1 MHVDGAEA
9 GPWSDRYF
17 SDHVLPDRAPGMQD
31 SQTLRRTQTGLG
43 LGGSVEGI
51 QGRLTEEKELQF
63 LREQLTTY
71 IEAIRPKNPKSKLF
85 QKKIDTNEPMESAS
99 DLLQYAEQLQVIHK
113 SIPTSPKD
121 RLLLKW
127 TDNPV
132 MFDGREPPSPPAPT
146 RESTLEKFK
155 TMDTLVE
162 RMMGTLSIK
171 IPSFKGI
178 GSRTRAAKADPLQ
191 EVSEVPKSS
200 SRSPLAER
208 IAPIS
213 PMAGTLFGDPLNIVM
228 NMAAQDRLRSL
239 HDLLD
244 KIMPLEKARKRTG
257 PDDQYYASLVLQ
269 LFVFRTVQFMY
280 EHELISS
287 DHLKSFFA
295 MKDTASLATIN
306 VYRSCTASRRSL
318 FRYSELRLLGFCYSN
333 DFADFVDEGVQHS
346 FLVRSRLTQETTAAN
361 ILFFLL
367 ESLTKSG
374 TAIEMIIP
382 KDDLERFQRAALL
395 LASCDP

>member
-1 MHVDGAEA
+1 MNVAHSFSVSWLSNFRQSESPFFGFWYSEDFARFVERFVDEV
-9 GPWSDRYF
+9 SNVYF

-132 MFDGREPPSPPAPT
+132 VFDGREPPSPPVPT

-171 IPSFKGI
+171 IHPSKESAPGPE
-178 GSRTRAAKADPLQ
+178 PLKQ
-191 EVSEVPKSS
+191 IRYRRFPRFPNLRQGAHWRKELPQFPHA
-200 SRSPLAER
+200 R
-208 IAPIS
+208 
-213 PMAGTLFGDPLNIVM
+213 NIV
-228 NMAAQDRLRSL
+228 
-239 HDLLD
+239 
-244 KIMPLEKARKRTG
+244 
-257 PDDQYYASLVLQ
+257 
-269 LFVFRTVQFMY
+269 
-280 EHELISS
+280 
-287 DHLKSFFA
+287 
-295 MKDTASLATIN
+295 
-306 VYRSCTASRRSL
+306 
-318 FRYSELRLLGFCYSN
+318 
-333 DFADFVDEGVQHS
+333 
-346 FLVRSRLTQETTAAN
+346 
-361 ILFFLL
+361 
-367 ESLTKSG
+367 
-374 TAIEMIIP
+374 
-382 KDDLERFQRAALL
+382 
-395 LASCDP
+395 

>member
-1 MHVDGAEA
+1 MLPTRQPTQFIVLCCFHAAHWFQNAPAVHCKPPAVWIEEGMHVDGAEA

-171 IPSFKGI
+171 SATGGFR
-178 GSRTRAAKADPLQ
+178 GSQIFVKEPTGGKNCPNF
-191 EVSEVPKSS
+191 
-200 SRSPLAER
+200 
-208 IAPIS
+208 

-269 LFVFRTVQFMY
+269 LSPQEFLC
-280 EHELISS
+280 HEGHGIIGHNKCLQKL
-287 DHLKSFFA
+287 H
-295 MKDTASLATIN
+295 SLAAVTFP
-306 VYRSCTASRRSL
+306 L
-318 FRYSELRLLGFCYSN
+318 FGIAFARLL
-333 DFADFVDEGVQHS
+333 
-346 FLVRSRLTQETTAAN
+346 
-361 ILFFLL
+361 LF
-367 ESLTKSG
+367 E
-374 TAIEMIIP
+374 
-382 KDDLERFQRAALL
+382 
-395 LASCDP
+395 

>member
-1 MHVDGAEA
+1 MFLAQHCK
-9 GPWSDRYF
+9 
-17 SDHVLPDRAPGMQD
+17 LL
-31 SQTLRRTQTGLG
+31 TLLYS
-43 LGGSVEGI
+43 L
-51 QGRLTEEKELQF
+51 GRLTEEKELQF

-132 MFDGREPPSPPAPT
+132 MFDGREPPSPPVPT

-208 IAPIS
+208 IAPIP
-213 PMAGTLFGDPLNIVM
+213 PMPGTLSSDPLNRIM
-228 NMAAQDRLRSL
+228 NMAAQERLRSL

-244 KIMPLEKARKRTG
+244 KIMPLEKAQKRTG
-257 PDDQYYASLVLQ
+257 TNDQYYASLLLQ
-269 LFVFRTVQFMY
+269 RSPQEFLC
-280 EHELISS
+280 HEGHGIIGHNKCLQKL
-287 DHLKSFFA
+287 H
-295 MKDTASLATIN
+295 SLAAVTFP
-306 VYRSCTASRRSL
+306 L
-318 FRYSELRLLGFCYSN
+318 FGIAFARLL
-333 DFADFVDEGVQHS
+333 
-346 FLVRSRLTQETTAAN
+346 
-361 ILFFLL
+361 LF
-367 ESLTKSG
+367 E
-374 TAIEMIIP
+374 
-382 KDDLERFQRAALL
+382 
-395 LASCDP
+395 